1 VARLLDRDAAATA
14 PQIGYSFGPGE
25 GVPTEDD
32 IAALIAGATTRI
44 KVASMVISSGKIL
57 QALADQ
63 LDAGRDVAGI
73 YR

>member
-44 KVASMVISSGKIL
+44 KVASMVISGKIL